1 MTIQIHDPAS
11 HASPA
16 GPAGPSVLVLTGEAN
31 RAFRSTTRTIVG
43 ILKEGQLGERCQE
56 LDARKPIGSVALE
69 AIVDQ
74 PERPIKDGEE
84 ALVEELAAAPPAVIV
99 AMDPLAGVL
108 ASRWAAEL
116 NHPITVG
123 VIGSLW
129 VDPLWRA
136 AKLDRWIVPD
146 MTIARTLHD
155 AGKEP
160 DGLVP
165 IGLGVCGR
173 FGIGVREGRT
183 DCRKALGLHRE
194 RPVLLFV
201 AETLWADDL
210 APWIEAIANATPE
223 ITVLVD
229 AAGDRL
235 LLLEARRLHK
245 ALGLEG
251 RVFGRVDEAGLYWGS
266 ANRIMGR
273 ALDGLS
279 TRALAFRCPFWS
291 LQPADDRQRGI
302 LAGQI
307 HLGAGA
313 AVTNPAHL
321 TALLNAGGWDA
332 PLDASRLET
341 LAGAAVPQRIADA
354 ITQMAAETSG

>member
-1 MTIQIHDPAS
+1 MMTQIEDRPA
-11 HASPA
+11 PP
-16 GPAGPSVLVLTGEAN
+16 GTSVLVLTGEAN

-43 ILKEGQLGERCQE
+43 ILREGQLGERCRE

-69 AIVDQ
+69 AIADQ
-74 PERPIKDGEE
+74 PDRPIKDGEE
-84 ALVEELAAAPPAVIV
+84 GLVEELALAPPAVIV

-108 ASRWAAEL
+108 ASRWADEL
-116 NHPITVG
+116 NNPITVG

-146 MTIARTLHD
+146 QTIARTLYD
-155 AGKEP
+155 AGQEP

-183 DCRKALGLHRE
+183 DCRKALGLDPE

-201 AETLWADDL
+201 SETLWADDL
-210 APWIEAIANATPE
+210 APWIEAIGRATPE
-223 ITVLVD
+223 LTVLID

-235 LLLEARRLHK
+235 LLTEARRLHK
-245 ALGLEG
+245 ALGLGG

-266 ANRIMGR
+266 ADRVVGR

-279 TRALAFRCPFWS
+279 TRALAFRCPFWA
-291 LQPADDRQRGI
+291 LHPADDRQRGI
-302 LAGQI
+302 LAGQV

-313 AVTNPAHL
+313 PVADPEDL
-321 TALLNAGGWDA
+321 TAQLNAGGWDA

-354 ITQMAAETSG
+354 ITQMAAERSD

>member
-1 MTIQIHDPAS
+1 MTNRIDNHPVPPGS
-11 HASPA
+11 N
-16 GPAGPSVLVLTGEAN
+16 VLVLTAEAN

-43 ILKEGQLGERCQE
+43 ILREGQLGERCQE

-69 AIVDQ
+69 AIADQ
-74 PERPIKDGEE
+74 PDRPIKDGEE
-84 ALVEELAAAPPAVIV
+84 ALVEDLALAPPALIV
-99 AMDPLAGVL
+99 AMDPMAGLL
-108 ASRWAAEL
+108 ASRWAADL
-116 NHPITVG
+116 DDPITVG

-146 MTIARTLHD
+146 QTMAHALHD
-155 AGKEP
+155 AGQAPE
-160 DGLVP
+160 GLVP
-165 IGLGVCGR
+165 LGLGVCGR
-173 FGIGVREGRT
+173 FGIGVREGRL
-183 DCRKALGLHRE
+183 DCRKALGLDLG

-210 APWIEAIANATPE
+210 AQWLEAIARVTPE
-223 ITVLVD
+223 LTVLVD

-235 LLLEARRLHK
+235 LLAEARRLHQ

-251 RVFGRVDEAGLYWGS
+251 RVFGRVDEAGLYWG
-266 ANRIMGR
+266 AADRVVGR

-279 TRALAFRCPFWS
+279 TRALAFRCPFWAIH
-291 LQPADDRQRGI
+291 PTDDRQRGI
-302 LAGQI
+302 LAGLE

-313 AVTNPAHL
+313 GVGDPASL
-321 TALLNAGGWDA
+321 VALLSTPGWDA

-341 LAGAAVPQRIADA
+341 LAGASVPQRIADA
-354 ITQMAAETSG
+354 ITQMAAGQTG